1 MIRVSILYPN
11 KPGGRFDLDYYLNKH
26 MPMAIEALGDALKGV
41 SVEHGLT
48 GDAPDAPP
56 LYVVMCHFLCD
67 SVESFQ
73 AAFFPHAAEL
83 QGDISNYTDVEPGI
97 QISEVKL
104 LR

>member
-11 KPGGRFDLDYYLNKH
+11 KPGSRFDLDYYLNTH

-41 SVEHGLT
+41 SVEQGLT

-56 LYVVMCHFLCD
+56 LYVVMCHFLFD
-67 SVESFQ
+67 SVESFMS
-73 AAFFPHAAEL
+73 AFMPHAAAL
-83 QGDISNYTDVEPGI
+83 QGDIPNYTDVEAGI

-104 LR
+104 SR